1 MVKLTQEIFTNLK
14 KITDYI
20 EIPLVTTCIGISF
33 LSTTIFNVTIFIQ
46 WEFGLENTPLY
57 VSEMIDFTGAFLQ
70 MRPQRA
76 SRVTT
81 GYV

>member
-20 EIPLVTTCIGISF
+20 EIPLVTACIGISF

-57 VSEMIDFTGAFLQ
+57 VSEMIDFTGTFLQ

-76 SRVTT
+76 SRVTR